1 MASAGFDTL
10 CCRLYLDGYFEYLDG
25 YLDTDDKS
33 LFLADQLVLWPVLA
47 LTLSAADCI
56 WMDILNIGWIFG
68 YRLQVIASYRP
79 ACVGASAGFDIWL
92 FWIFGVYI

>member
-1 MASAGFDTL
+1 MASADFDTL

-47 LTLSAADCI
+47 LTLSAAVA
-56 WMDILNIGWIFG
+56 
-68 YRLQVIASYRP
+68 RHSAPRAS
-79 ACVGASAGFDIWL
+79 
-92 FWIFGVYI
+92 VYTRSDVNLDHDQEK